1 MHRFHQISPEE
12 TMDSSRRALQ
22 ILFAASL
29 GMPGVV
35 LCLAGFGAWVYTVIG
50 LRLQPDRPLNELM
63 LTLAAGGGA
72 ILLGFLMFASV
83 DLMNGAPRYRM
94 STRRL
99 MACLGLELL
108 VIATLMAS
116 FATLAGTISAMAFG
130 GVSWKWIAALVLAN
144 AATAAAI
151 RHLRSFRREL
161 AAKTLERLDT
171 YKLTRTIEAP

>member
-1 MHRFHQISPEE
+1 MRRFQQIFPEE
-12 TMDSSRRALQ
+12 PMNSHRRALQ

-35 LCLAGFGAWVYTVIG
+35 LSLAGFGAWVYGVVG

-83 DLMNGAPRYRM
+83 DLMNGASRYRM
-94 STRRL
+94 PHRRL
-99 MACLGLELL
+99 MICLGLELL

-116 FATLAGTISAMAFG
+116 FATLAGTLSAMAFG
-130 GVSWKWIAALVLAN
+130 GMSWKWIAALVLA
-144 AATAAAI
+144 AAAPIAAI
-151 RHLRSFRREL
+151 RRLRSFRREL
-161 AAKTLERLDT
+161 ATETLERLES
-171 YKLTRTIEAP
+171 YKLTR

>member
-1 MHRFHQISPEE
+1 MNSH
-12 TMDSSRRALQ
+12 RRALQ

-35 LCLAGFGAWVYTVIG
+35 LCLAGFGAWVYAVIG
-50 LRLQPDRPLNELM
+50 LGLQPDRPLNELM

-99 MACLGLELL
+99 MVCLGLELL

-116 FATLAGTISAMAFG
+116 FATLAGTLSAMAFG
-130 GVSWKWIAALVLAN
+130 GMSWKWIAASVLAT
-144 AATAAAI
+144 TAPTAAI
-151 RHLRSFRREL
+151 RRLRSFRREL
-161 AAKTLERLDT
+161 ASETLERLES
-171 YKLTRTIEAP
+171 YKLSRTIDAP

>member
-1 MHRFHQISPEE
+1 MRRFQQIFPEE
-12 TMDSSRRALQ
+12 PMNSHRRALQ

-35 LCLAGFGAWVYTVIG
+35 LSLAGFGAWVYGVIG
-50 LRLQPDRPLNELM
+50 LGLRPDRPPNELT

-83 DLMNGAPRYRM
+83 DLMNGAVRYRM
-94 STRRL
+94 PHRRL
-99 MACLGLELL
+99 MICLGLELL
-108 VIATLMAS
+108 VIATLMAT

-130 GVSWKWIAALVLAN
+130 GMSWKWIAALVLAN

-151 RHLRSFRREL
+151 RRLRSFRRKL
-161 AAKTLERLDT
+161 ASETLERLES
-171 YKLTRTIEAP
+171 YKLTR

>member
-1 MHRFHQISPEE
+1 M
-12 TMDSSRRALQ
+12 SSHRRALQ
-22 ILFAASL
+22 VLFAASL

-35 LCLAGFGAWVYTVIG
+35 LCLAGFGAWVYAVIG
-50 LRLQPDRPLNELM
+50 LGLQPGRPPNELI

-83 DLMNGAPRYRM
+83 DLMNGAARYRM
-94 STRRL
+94 SHRRL
-99 MACLGLELL
+99 MICLGLELL
-108 VIATLMAS
+108 VISTLMAT

-130 GVSWKWIAALVLAN
+130 GMSWKWLAALVLAN

-161 AAKTLERLDT
+161 AAETLERLES
-171 YKLTRTIEAP
+171 YKLTR

>member
-1 MHRFHQISPEE
+1 MNSN
-12 TMDSSRRALQ
+12 RRALQ

-35 LCLAGFGAWVYTVIG
+35 LSLAGFGAWVYAVIG
-50 LRLQPDRPLNELM
+50 LRLQPDRPLNEFM

-94 STRRL
+94 PHRRL
-99 MACLGLELL
+99 MICLSLELL
-108 VIATLMAS
+108 VIAALMAS

-130 GVSWKWIAALVLAN
+130 GMSWKWIAASVLA
-144 AATAAAI
+144 TAPPTAAI
-151 RHLRSFRREL
+151 RRLRKFRREM
-161 AAKTLERLDT
+161 ASETLERLES
-171 YKLTRTIEAP
+171 YKLTRTD